1 MIKAFELL
9 DFARGD
15 ALLGDTG
22 YDSNAF
28 IKEVKARDIKP
39 VIHSKPEGKKKHRL
53 DRKLY
58 RQRYIVEVF
67 FFKLKRF
74 RAIATRYEKTAQ
86 NYLALVQLACAWL
99 WLC

>member
-28 IKEVKARDIKP
+28 IKEV
-39 VIHSKPEGKKKHRL
+39 
-53 DRKLY
+53 
-58 RQRYIVEVF
+58 
-67 FFKLKRF
+67 
-74 RAIATRYEKTAQ
+74 
-86 NYLALVQLACAWL
+86 
-99 WLC
+99 